1 MDGIVI
7 RELTPA
13 DRAAV
18 AFSLRRLGDRSRYQ
32 RFLRTD
38 SWIPTSELRR
48 LAGVDHWHHEAL
60 IAFSPRP
67 RTPIG
72 LVEYVRL
79 EPFDLAE
86 LAVTVADGWQ
96 RQGVGRELVRALRT
110 RAMAAGIR
118 RFRATIMRGNR
129 GALALA
135 RELGRCAILS
145 SDGTTADWLVQLPS
159 GLRDHDRGHPGGSNA
174 KADDHHCKHPAR
186 PGRAAGCQVVHRPRV
201 AARRI

>member
-1 MDGIVI
+1 MDELLI
-7 RELTPA
+7 RELTPS

-18 AFSLRRLGDRSRYQ
+18 AFSLRRLGDRSRFQ

-38 SWIPTSELRR
+38 GWIGTAELRR

-60 IAFSPRP
+60 IAFSPKP

-72 LVEYVRL
+72 LIEYVRL

-86 LAVTVADGWQ
+86 LAVTVADDWQ
-96 RQGVGRELVRALRT
+96 RRGVGRELVRALRA

-135 RELGRCAILS
+135 RELGPCTLLS
-145 SDGTTADWLVQLPS
+145 SDGPTADWLIDLPS
-159 GLRDHDRGHPGGSNA
+159 PRPRSTRSPRRGRRLGR
-174 KADDHHCKHPAR
+174 PAR
-186 PGRAAGCQVVHRPRV
+186 HGGRGSGIMPGCSPSTQTT
-201 AARRI
+201 